1 MDIST
6 VLEHNNANVGTGA
19 ASGRTHHEGGDGR
32 LIEESPE
39 VDFKYQVELQKR
51 SSTNIAAASSDVHSS
66 AGGGAEPINLE

>member
-6 VLEHNNANVGTGA
+6 VLEHNNANVGTEV

-39 VDFKYQVELQKR
+39 VDFKYKVEL
-51 SSTNIAAASSDVHSS
+51 
-66 AGGGAEPINLE
+66 